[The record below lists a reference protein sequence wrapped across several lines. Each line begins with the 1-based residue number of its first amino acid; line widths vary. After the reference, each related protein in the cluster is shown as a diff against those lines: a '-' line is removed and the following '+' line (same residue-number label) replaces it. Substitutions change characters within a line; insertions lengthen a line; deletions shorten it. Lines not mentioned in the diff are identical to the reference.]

1 MHIETLKYFCM
12 LAEDQ
17 SISKVAQKANI
28 SQSALSQQIN
38 KFEKSLNTKLLIRTN
53 KGVELTK
60 DGKAIFK
67 YAEEIAHLYDEM
79 QSSLISIRGKQLIR
93 INSCPSIADYALP
106 CTLFELS
113 KENPNHKY
121 ELITNHS
128 DDINQNIKKAFT
140 DVGFSYCLNTLEDTI
155 ECKPIGTNK
164 LSLIAHPNAKI
175 PATIS
180 VEEFIQ
186 QPFIGFPHEDYASKK
201 LRQNLN
207 RLGYSVDEL
216 NEILEVNSIEAAK
229 SSILRNYGIAYL
241 PYMSVKEELY
251 KKQFKEITV
260 KDFDMTLPIYL
271 ITAKTHELPQEVEN
285 FIESFERIGVNSFC

>member
-1 MHIETLKYFCM
+1 M
-12 LAEDQ
+12 LADDQ

-60 DGKAIFK
+60 EGEAIYK
-67 YAEEIAHLYDEM
+67 YAEEISHLYDDM
-79 QSSLISIRGKQLIR
+79 QTALVSIRGKQLIR
-93 INSCPSIADYALP
+93 VNSCPSIADYALP

-121 ELITNHS
+121 ELITSHS
-128 DDINQNIKKAFT
+128 DEINQNIKKAFT

-164 LSLIAHPNAKI
+164 LSLIAHPQAKI
-175 PATIS
+175 PTTIS
-180 VEEFIQ
+180 VEEFIS
-186 QPFIGFPHEDYASKK
+186 QPFIGFPHEDYSSKK

-207 RLGYSVDEL
+207 RLGYSIDEL

-260 KDFDMTLPIYL
+260 KDFDMSLPIYL
-271 ITAKTHELPQEVEN
+271 ITAKTHELPQEVEK